1 MILFGDRLMEKTQVK
16 IDIEDRAYQFG
27 DGIYEVIR
35 VYNGQPFYLNEHLTR
50 LEKSAKAIRLPLPY
64 SINKMESLLQQ
75 LLEQSSITDGKIYL
89 QISRGISPRNHAF
102 PLNAKPI
109 LVAYLDAIDRPVTKL
124 EHGISA
130 ITTADLRWLRCDI
143 KSLNL
148 LPAVLAKQEAVDQG
162 CEEAL
167 LVRDEKITEG
177 SSSNV
182 FFVQQGKL
190 ITHPSNHLI
199 LHGIT
204 RHIAIEL
211 AHQLKIPIV
220 YQALSQQQLEQ
231 IDECFITSTTVEIC
245 PVVQIDGKSVGNG
258 KPGPITRRLQQAFA
272 EIIPAPTNV

>member
-1 MILFGDRLMEKTQVK
+1 MILFGDQLIEKTQVQ

-27 DGIYEVIR
+27 DGVYEVIR
-35 VYNGQPFYLNEHLTR
+35 VYNGQPFYLKEHLIR
-50 LEKSAKAIRLPLPY
+50 LEKSAQAIRLPLPY
-64 SINKMESLLQQ
+64 SINKIQSLLQQ
-75 LLEQSSITDGKIYL
+75 LLEKSSTAEGKIYL
-89 QISRGISPRNHAF
+89 QISRGTAPRNHAF
-102 PLNAKPI
+102 PPNAKPL
-109 LVAYLDAIDRPVTKL
+109 LVAYFDTIDRPLSKL
-124 EHGISA
+124 QHGISA

-204 RHIAIEL
+204 RQITIDL
-211 AHQLKIPIV
+211 ANQLKVPIV
-220 YQALSQQQLEQ
+220 YQALSQQQLEH

-245 PVVQIDGKSVGNG
+245 PVVQIDGKAVGNG
-258 KPGPITRRLQQAFA
+258 QPGPITRQLQQAFDA
-272 EIIPAPTNV
+272 LIPDANNV